1 MASTDTPTRFSIIA
15 GVQDRNP
22 DRWREFYFIYKP
34 MLMGYF
40 RKRGLSEGDAGD
52 LVQDVFL
59 KLLKRIQTYD
69 RDRTRFRTWLFTVAH
84 NALIDRLRRDQSQ
97 RKAQDGWVKN
107 ALANPSGDEEE
118 HRREFEKDHHRQILR
133 FAFEKVKRRSSER
146 VWNCFELS
154 VIQGRPGGEVA
165 AELGMTANAVYV
177 NSWRVLKAVKDLCRR
192 YDEDL
197 KHDPDDRLP

>member
-1 MASTDTPTRFSIIA
+1 
-15 GVQDRNP
+15 
-22 DRWREFYFIYKP
+22 
-34 MLMGYF
+34 
-40 RKRGLSEGDAGD
+40 GLSEGDAND

-59 KLLKRIQTYD
+59 KLLKKIQTYD
-69 RDRTRFRTWLFTVAH
+69 RSQTRFRTWLFTVAR
-84 NALIDRLRRDQSQ
+84 NALIDRVRREHSQ
-97 RKAQDGWVKN
+97 RKARDGWARRV
-107 ALANPSGDEEE
+107 LEITSDEEAE
-118 HRREFEKDHHRQILR
+118 QRREFEQDHRRQILR

-146 VWNCFELS
+146 VWNCFEFS

-165 AELGMTANAVYV
+165 ADLGLTANAVYV